1 MREGRQQERERASGA
16 CFACTVRNPSLL
28 REGESLW
35 PCVVCQELYCN
46 GERGWELQELSA
58 SIGPWMPP
66 LILLKIFRIMS
77 VLFSSFLLFF
87 FPVFWERDRPENEF
101 KKLIPFVSIRK
112 KYYGACCLF
121 FFWNSMM
128 RIIQKIECGARLPIP
143 SSFRLKCTKTTSE
156 NSVWSKGYRSPP
168 PLVWNVQKQ
177 PRIIFFSRRS
187 SLPCK
192 PYKAIV
198 DIYIVFVYILFAT
211 ACV

>member
-121 FFWNSMM
+121 F
-128 RIIQKIECGARLPIP
+128 
-143 SSFRLKCTKTTSE
+143 SE
-156 NSVWSKGYRSPP
+156 IVWCVLSRKLSVEQGYRIPP
-168 PLVWNVQKQ
+168 PSVWNVQKQ
-177 PRIIFFSRRS
+177 PHVIFF
-187 SLPCK
+187 
-192 PYKAIV
+192 
-198 DIYIVFVYILFAT
+198 
-211 ACV
+211 